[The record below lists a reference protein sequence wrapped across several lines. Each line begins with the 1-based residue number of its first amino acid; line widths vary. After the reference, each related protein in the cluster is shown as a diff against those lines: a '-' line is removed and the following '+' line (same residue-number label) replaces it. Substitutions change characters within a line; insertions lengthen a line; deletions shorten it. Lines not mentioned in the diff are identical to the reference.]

1 MLFKSSNV
9 NDIEKYY
16 YNTYIKFK
24 EFGDRLFYIQ
34 GVTSE
39 KVFGLDENDDYFELL
54 LSDEAPYEVDYI
66 LPNKAC
72 FSYSDTVYQLQRIPA
87 RQYRR
92 GLCDGNTQIV
102 NGNGDKM
109 GLGFKL
115 LSAFVNKPRY
125 VSFGEAF
132 TAKAKVKALALT
144 PRMWFKRNN
153 GGIYVDTIMI
163 GTYSYETKQIFLAKK
178 VFLPEV
184 KKHLAEFNDNYEV
197 LV

>member
-1 MLFKSSNV
+1 MLFKSSNA

-72 FSYSDTVYQLQRIPA
+72 FSYSDTVYQLPVSYTHLTLPTKRI
-87 RQYRR
+87 
-92 GLCDGNTQIV
+92 V
-102 NGNGDKM
+102 
-109 GLGFKL
+109 
-115 LSAFVNKPRY
+115 
-125 VSFGEAF
+125 
-132 TAKAKVKALALT
+132 
-144 PRMWFKRNN
+144 
-153 GGIYVDTIMI
+153 
-163 GTYSYETKQIFLAKK
+163 
-178 VFLPEV
+178 
-184 KKHLAEFNDNYEV
+184 
-197 LV
+197 